1 MVHMPTVSVVSQ
13 WSLIRHTAGVS
24 EAKVTGNPD
33 VDPARSSIGAR
44 SRARALLGEKS
55 MVCTPAVTANMRSTS
70 VAARYEAFPAC
81 EARSVQLPT
90 AIKVTVVTL
99 TAQID
104 GVSEATLPA
113 DRPDDAVA
121 LAINGG
127 APNGWLPI
135 AVKLIVWLA
144 CAVTVKL

>member
-1 MVHMPTVSVVSQ
+1 MV
-13 WSLIRHTAGVS
+13 W
-24 EAKVTGNPD
+24 
-33 VDPARSSIGAR
+33 
-44 SRARALLGEKS
+44 
-55 MVCTPAVTANMRSTS
+55 TPAVTANMRSTRS
-70 VAARYEAFPAC
+70 PRGYEAFPAC

-90 AIKVTVVTL
+90 AITVTVVTL

-104 GVSEATLPA
+104 GVSEATLT